1 MPDIRHE
8 FDTLRGLLTAI
19 ALLAVAVPCA
29 AQDDDE
35 GVLSGGFAIGSD
47 LTFRGVSQ
55 TMGEFAIEGS
65 LDLSL
70 PSGIYAYAWASN
82 VDFAPA
88 GEPDDGATHEV
99 DLAVGYATGI
109 GENWDVDI
117 SLVRYL
123 FPGTVD
129 GVDYDFNE
137 IMATAGYGGT
147 YRGTVAYSSNV
158 DGSGGESLYYEL
170 GADLGL
176 REDTVLELSIGH
188 YDLADAYDD
197 AYSFAEVALRHSFA
211 NTEVV
216 LSYTDT
222 SDSAEAIY
230 FRQST
235 GRRFIVSLH
244 LSW

>member
-1 MPDIRHE
+1 MPDIRAK
-8 FDTLRGLLTAI
+8 FDSLRGVLTAL
-19 ALLAVAVPCA
+19 ALLVAAGPCM

-35 GVLSGGFAIGSD
+35 RALSGSFAIGSD

-55 TMGEFAIEGS
+55 TMGEFAVEGS

-70 PSGIYAYAWASN
+70 PSGVYAYAWASN
-82 VDFAPA
+82 IDFAPA

-99 DLAVGYATGI
+99 DLAIGYVTGI
-109 GENWDVDI
+109 GEDWDVDI
-117 SLVRYL
+117 GLIRYL

-129 GVDYDFNE
+129 GVAYDFNE
-137 IMATAGYGGT
+137 IMATVGYAGT
-147 YRGTVAYSSNV
+147 YRGTIAYSSNV
-158 DGSGGESLYYEL
+158 DGTGGESRYYEV
-170 GADLGL
+170 GADFGL
-176 REDTVLELSIGH
+176 REDTRLELSIGH

-222 SDSAEAIY
+222 SDAAEDIY

-235 GRRFIVSLH
+235 GQRFIVSLH